1 MKLYYCPVAC
11 SMATHIA
18 LREAGLDFDL
28 VKVDLTEKT
37 TEDGDDYTAINPK
50 GYVPALELDNG
61 ELLTEVGVLLQY
73 IADQKPESGLI
84 PAAGTM
90 ERYRV
95 MELINFISTELHKN
109 FGPLFNPA
117 LSDADRKAAIEKIS
131 DRLGLIND
139 QLEGKTYL
147 MGDTFT
153 VADAYLNTV
162 LGWANHIQMDLSS
175 FSNLPAYGGRVMS
188 RPAVQATFKAEGLM

>member
-28 VKVDLTEKT
+28 VKVDLTTKT
-37 TEDGDDYTAINPK
+37 TENGDDYTAINPN

-61 ELLTEVGVLLQY
+61 EILTEVGVLLQY
-73 IADQKPESGLI
+73 IGDQNSESGLI

-90 ERYRV
+90 ARYRV
-95 MELINFISTELHKN
+95 MELVSFISTELHKN

-117 LSDADRKAAIEKIS
+117 ITDDARKMTMEKIS
-131 DRLGLIND
+131 QRLGYING
-139 QLEGKTYL
+139 QLDGKTYL

-162 LGWANHIQMDLSS
+162 LGWANHIQMDLSV
-175 FSNLPAYGGRVMS
+175 FSNLPGYAGRVMS
-188 RPAVQATFKAEGLM
+188 RPQVQATFKAEGLM